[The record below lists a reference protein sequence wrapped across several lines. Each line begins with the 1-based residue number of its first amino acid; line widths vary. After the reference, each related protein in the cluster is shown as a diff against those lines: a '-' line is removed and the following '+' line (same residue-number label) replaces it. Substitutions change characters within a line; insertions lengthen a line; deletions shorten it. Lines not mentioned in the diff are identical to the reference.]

1 MDFTEKKS
9 LFTQIKFLKTIE
21 LQPNWFN
28 QMKIHWVLL
37 IATEQKQNNV
47 LPNLPIKK
55 MKLNKNGRICI
66 RYIYVCVETCCSK
79 AALNKTRNKEQRRII
94 NIWIIK
100 SKELARNNII
110 VVIM

>member
-55 MKLNKNGRICI
+55 WNWTKLDEFVFDIFM
-66 RYIYVCVETCCSK
+66 YVLKHVAQK
-79 AALNKTRNKEQRRII
+79 LH
-94 NIWIIK
+94 
-100 SKELARNNII
+100 
-110 VVIM
+110 